1 MTYCDLVIQGWDP
14 AHENLTIDAAK
25 RLIRDFE
32 EEKVAYRAGSPN
44 TMLFH
49 KVEVEERTYG
59 ILLRWRADDQK
70 RRMVLEGVFIV
81 RADGEDLLGSDL
93 REFGWRALVA
103 RDRQLLQLGVE
114 GDLRID
120 PYQLAR
126 YGIDISRIE
135 DVAEVLKDGRRKYP
149 EDHYRLVG
157 EIYQRLKEK
166 GTRDVIQATCREL
179 DRIHRTDEI
188 PWIPQKKKSFPKTTV
203 RNWIAVARKK
213 GFIDDGASS

>member
-1 MTYCDLVIQGWDP
+1 MTYWDLVIQGWDQ
-14 AHENLTIDAAK
+14 AQQDLVLDAAK
-25 RLIRDFE
+25 RFNRDLE
-32 EEKVAYRAGSPN
+32 EEQVPYRAGSPN
-44 TMLFH
+44 TGVTH

-59 ILLRWRADDQK
+59 VTLRWRADEEK

-93 REFGWRALVA
+93 RKVGWRALVA
-103 RDRQLLQLGVE
+103 RDRQILQLGVE
-114 GDLRID
+114 GSLTLDRDHLAEYGLDLSGVD
-120 PYQLAR
+120 Y
-126 YGIDISRIE
+126 
-135 DVAEVLKDGRRKYP
+135 VAEVMQDGRRKYP

-179 DRIHRTDEI
+179 ERIHRTDEI
-188 PWIPQKKKSFPKTTV
+188 PWLPKTTKFPKTTV
-203 RNWIAVARKK
+203 RNWIAIARKK